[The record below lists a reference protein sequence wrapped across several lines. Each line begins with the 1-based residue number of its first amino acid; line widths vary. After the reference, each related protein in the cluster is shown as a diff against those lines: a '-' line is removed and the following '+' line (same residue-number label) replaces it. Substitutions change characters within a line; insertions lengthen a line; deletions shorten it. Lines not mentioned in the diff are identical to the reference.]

1 MQQNNMSAVNTRLA
15 TFLNNPIAQA
25 TVTGA
30 LTLIPAR
37 KYPTWLRRGLI
48 WAPVVVG
55 FAGAAYFVAN
65 PKTGLK
71 PTDPH
76 QNTGRADLDYLPA
89 TPLSDG
95 QRVGRSATMIA
106 VGGGIGAVASLTTAA
121 GFWADE
127 KIEQGLRRF
136 KVPFPRAV
144 MGVAAGV
151 ITWGQTKQTNR
162 HDQQSS

>member
-1 MQQNNMSAVNTRLA
+1 MQQNNMSAGNTRLA
-15 TFLNNPIAQA
+15 SFLNNPIAQA

-37 KYPTWLRRGLI
+37 TYPTWLRRGLI

-55 FAGAAYFVAN
+55 FAGATYFVAN

-71 PTDPH
+71 SRDPR

-89 TPLSDG
+89 TPVSDG
-95 QRVGRSATMIA
+95 QRARRSATIIA
-106 VGGGIGAVASLTTAA
+106 VGGGIGAVVSLTTAA

-144 MGVAAGV
+144 MGAAAGA
-151 ITWGQTKQTNR
+151 ITWGQTKQNA
-162 HDQQSS
+162 HQGQHGS

>member
-1 MQQNNMSAVNTRLA
+1 MQQKNTSAGNTRLA
-15 TFLNNPIAQA
+15 SFLNNPMAQA

-55 FAGAAYFVAN
+55 FAGAAYVLAN
-65 PKTGLK
+65 PKTDLK
-71 PTDPH
+71 PRDPR

-89 TPLSDG
+89 TPVSDG
-95 QRVGRSATMIA
+95 QQVRRCATTIA

-127 KIEQGLRRF
+127 KIEQGLRRL
-136 KVPFPRAV
+136 KVPLPRAV
-144 MGVAAGV
+144 MGVAAGAL
-151 ITWGQTKQTNR
+151 TWGQTKQIDR
-162 HDQQSS
+162 QDHQGS